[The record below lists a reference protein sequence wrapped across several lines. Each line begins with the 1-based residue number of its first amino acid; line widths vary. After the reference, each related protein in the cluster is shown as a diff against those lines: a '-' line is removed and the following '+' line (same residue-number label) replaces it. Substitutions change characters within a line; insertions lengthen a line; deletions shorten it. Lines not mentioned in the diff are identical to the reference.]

1 MQPQDLNNTKTAY
14 NLKNTSDGQKYKFFP
29 FLEIRWF
36 AFAFSLLIIGTGIA
50 SFLLKGGFNLGID
63 FKGGVKVDVNINA
76 PDINIKKVRQIFIEN
91 KMNAEISTVGKPEE
105 RNFMISLPVS
115 SSATTEIDNLKSFLE
130 KQFGTDKVLIRGSEV
145 VEPKIGKAFASR
157 SFQLLT
163 IVAVLILVYVMFRFD
178 FYYGAGAVLALL
190 HDTLVM
196 LSFTALLDI
205 PVDITVIA
213 AIMTILGYSINDTIV
228 VFDRIREIAST
239 NKDEDLLLIMNRSI
253 TQTLSRTIITSLTT
267 FLVVLALFIWG
278 GPVLHNFA
286 LELMIGIFFG
296 TYSSIF
302 IASPITYMLRR
313 IFDKKLRKA
322 TVKSGL

>member
-14 NLKNTSDGQKYKFFP
+14 NLKNTSDGQKYKFFR

-50 SFLLKGGFNLGID
+50 FFLLKGGFNLGID

-130 KQFGTDKVLIRGSEV
+130 KQFGADKILIRGSEV

-213 AIMTILGYSINDTIV
+213 AIMTILGYSVNDTIV

>member
-130 KQFGTDKVLIRGSEV
+130 KQFGADKVLIRGSEV

>member
-130 KQFGTDKVLIRGSEV
+130 KQFGADKVLIRGSEV

-253 TQTLSRTIITSLTT
+253 TQTLSRTIITALTT

>member
-1 MQPQDLNNTKTAY
+1 MQPQDLNKTQTT
-14 NLKNTSDGQKYKFFP
+14 NNIKSIDNEKSNKVMH
-29 FLEIRWF
+29 FLEFRWF
-36 AFAFSLLIIGTGIA
+36 AFAFSSLIIGTGIVF
-50 SFLLKGGFNLGID
+50 FLMKEGFNLGID
-63 FKGGVKVDVNINA
+63 FKGGIKADVKINA
-76 PDINIKKVRQIFIEN
+76 TDIDIKKLRQIFTEN
-91 KMNAEISTVGKPEE
+91 KINAEISTVGEPAEK
-105 RNFMISLPVS
+105 NFMISLPVS
-115 SSATTEIDNLKSFLE
+115 SSAATEIDNLKSFLE
-130 KQFGTDKVLIRGSEV
+130 KQFGMDKVSIRGSEI

-163 IVAVLILVYVMFRFD
+163 IVAILILIYVMFRFD

-190 HDTLVM
+190 HDTLIM
-196 LSFTALLDI
+196 LSFTVLFNI

-228 VFDRIREIAST
+228 VFDRIREIASM

-253 TQTLSRTIITSLTT
+253 TQTLKRTIITSLTT

-278 GPVLHNFA
+278 GSVLHNFA

-302 IASPITYMLRR
+302 IAAPVTYMLRK
-313 IFDKKLRKA
+313 IFDKKLRKIA
-322 TVKSGL
+322 AKSSL